1 MRLASPRSEQGTV
14 SLALL
19 CGYPLKAKGVTTQ
32 LAQQGQD
39 VAGRA
44 PGIGLQ
50 NGIALLA
57 DTVLGQIDE
66 QFAQCCHIIVL
77 AHLIRS
83 VSASRSPGPEQ

>member
-1 MRLASPRSEQGTV
+1 M
-14 SLALL
+14 
-19 CGYPLKAKGVTTQ
+19 TTQ

-66 QFAQCCHIIVL
+66 QFAQCCRPPHP
-77 AHLIRS
+77 IRFS
-83 VSASRSPGPEQ
+83 Q